1 MTRLQWKKGR
11 RKEGEQGEV
20 GRANALFHF
29 LSILSVHAWQ
39 MDLAYLG
46 DREHPQVG
54 M

>member
-1 MTRLQWKKGR
+1 MTRLQWKKGW

-20 GRANALFHF
+20 GRAEAQFHF
-29 LSILSVHAWQ
+29 CSLLSVHAWQ
-39 MDLAYLG
+39 MDLAYLS